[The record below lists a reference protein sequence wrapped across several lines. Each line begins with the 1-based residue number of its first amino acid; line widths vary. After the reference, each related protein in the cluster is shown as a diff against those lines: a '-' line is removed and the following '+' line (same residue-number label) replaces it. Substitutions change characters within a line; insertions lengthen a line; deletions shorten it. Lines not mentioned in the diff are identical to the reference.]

1 MGGHLNR
8 RSIGVNTTVPA
19 TKEYRNYKRP
29 FWLPAVSYYFFTVAI
44 VILVFFV
51 VWWLLQEPRGG
62 TPWIPS
68 GIISG
73 LLLMGSV
80 LLREIYLR
88 NAMRRYLAIKRR
100 LDSNLNRAAQS
111 VPIGATKFTLEQ
123 NARVLSEIERKSNA
137 ARTLGQLPDAHLE
150 VFDMCEE
157 YLTFTKEELNSI
169 PVGSPRFGA
178 IRRGRRRTKE
188 FHKYH
193 LIGWAAIESRVFTQE
208 AQGCDIIEGKIETAK
223 KALDVLNSALY
234 FYPDDAR
241 LLESADVVKEFIASS
256 KITDRIKK
264 AEDAVANGNFKA
276 AIASYK
282 DALFYLARD
291 EMKNKESDLFAK
303 KIASEL
309 NRLREKVDPTI
320 ER

>member
-1 MGGHLNR
+1 MNR
-8 RSIGVNTTVPA
+8 RSIGIKTSVPA
-19 TKEYRNYKRP
+19 TKANWNYKRP
-29 FWLPAVSYYFFTVAI
+29 FWLPAVSYYFLTVAI

-51 VWWLLQEPRGG
+51 VWWLLQEPHGG

-73 LLLMGSV
+73 LLLMGSG

-88 NAMRRYLAIKRR
+88 NAMRRYIAVKRR

-111 VPIGATKFTLEQ
+111 VRFGATKFTLEQ
-123 NARVLSEIERKSNA
+123 NATVLSEIERISNA

-150 VFDMCEE
+150 VFEMCEE
-157 YLTFTKEELNSI
+157 YLRFTQNELNSI

-193 LIGWAAIESRVFTQE
+193 LIGWAAIESRGFTQE
-208 AQGCDIIEGKIETAK
+208 AQGCDIFEERIENAK
-223 KALDVLNSALY
+223 KALDVLNTALH

-241 LLESADVVKEFIASS
+241 LLESADVVNELIASS
-256 KITDRIKK
+256 KIADRIEK
-264 AEDAVANGNFKA
+264 AEDAVANGNYKA

-291 EMKNKESDLFAK
+291 EIKNKESDILAN

-309 NRLREKVDPTI
+309 NRLQEMVDRPI